1 MLIVGL
7 TGGIGSGKSTVAER
21 FAARGVPCI
30 DADQLTRELVEPG
43 TPLLAQIAAAFGPD
57 ALTADGRLDR
67 RRLRERVFANPAER
81 RRLEGLMHPAVQAA
95 MRDRL
100 AALDAPYCLLMI
112 PLLVETGGQQRVH
125 RVLVVDV
132 DEATQRERTA
142 ARDQVPATQIDAILA
157 TQASRD
163 QRLAV
168 ADDVID
174 NRGDPEALEAQV
186 ARLHR
191 RYLELANSRDWPAPP
206 VGGKT
211 DDAHEPPG

>member
-43 TPLLAQIAAAFGPD
+43 TPLLAQIAATFGPD
-57 ALTADGRLDR
+57 TLTADGRLDR

-81 RRLEGLMHPAVQAA
+81 RRLEGLMHPAVHAA
-95 MRDRL
+95 MHTRM
-100 AALDAPYCLLMI
+100 AALDAPYCLLVI
-112 PLLVETGGQQRVH
+112 PLLVETGGQKRVH

-132 DEATQRERTA
+132 DAATQRERTM
-142 ARDQVPATQIDAILA
+142 ARDQVPTAQVDAILA

-174 NRGDPEALEAQV
+174 NRGDPDALDAQV
-186 ARLHR
+186 AQLHR
-191 RYLELANSRDWPAPP
+191 RYLELANSRDWPSPP
-206 VGGKT
+206 LGGAT
-211 DDAHEPPG
+211 DGAHEPPG